1 MYNMRHI
8 SQRLKDFDSS
18 VFQEVFRKQQAL
30 TNPIDLS
37 VGLPEGTTP
46 QYIKDAGMRAI
57 NEDHTTYTPA
67 NGIVELREA
76 IAHKLVTEN
85 KLDVTANDITIV
97 PGLTTGLL
105 MTYLALL
112 NPGDEVMIMDPSYPP
127 YRYLVPLTDATL
139 IQVPTL
145 HNFQLDLDAI
155 EASLSEKTQLI
166 VINTPNNPTGTV
178 YPKEDLVK
186 LAKIASKYNTLIISD
201 EMYESFVYDGE
212 HFSIGSIYP
221 NTITMNGF
229 SKAYAM
235 TGWRLGYITGPSEVI
250 KAINQLQQYAVF
262 CSSSITQYAALAA
275 LSQPTLP
282 RDSYVQKRQL
292 INTEL
297 RSIGYDIQG
306 NDGAYYTFF
315 KAPHGLKDL
324 DFINRAAD
332 NNLLLLPGRAF
343 SQSENYVR
351 LSYGGR
357 IEDVEQGLAII
368 KKITEEANYQK

>member
-1 MYNMRHI
+1 MYNMRHV

-30 TNPIDLS
+30 ADPIDLS

-46 QYIKDAGMRAI
+46 QYIKDAGIRAI
-57 NEDHTTYTPA
+57 SEDHTIYTPA
-67 NGIVELREA
+67 NGILELREA
-76 IAHKLVTEN
+76 IARKLVNEN
-85 KLDVTANDITIV
+85 KLDVTKDDVAIV

-105 MTYLALL
+105 MVYQALL

-139 IQVPTL
+139 VQVPTL
-145 HNFQLDLDAI
+145 HNFQLDLAAI
-155 EASLSEKTQLI
+155 EANLNEKTQII
-166 VINTPNNPTGTV
+166 VINTPNNPTGAV

-186 LAKIASKYNTLIISD
+186 LAELAAKYNTLVISD
-201 EMYESFVYDGE
+201 EMYESFIYKGE

-235 TGWRLGYITGPSEVI
+235 TGWRLGYITGPIEVI
-250 KAINQLQQYAVF
+250 QAVNQLQQYAVF
-262 CSSSITQYAALAA
+262 CSSSIAQYAALAA

-282 RDSYVQKRQL
+282 RDSYAQKRQL

-297 RSIGYDIQG
+297 RALGYDIQG

-315 KAPHGLKDL
+315 KVPDGQTDL
-324 DFINRAAD
+324 EFINTAAD

-343 SQSENYVR
+343 SQEENYVR

-368 KKITEEANYQK
+368 KKITEEAKYQK